1 MDKIKQITK
10 AGASKITDK
19 AQIHKLRLQGKTA
32 DEAFVFYKLDQAG
45 DNLLNSPQFKNWFTY
60 MTKVNKQHPK
70 TAILSSLKTRYT
82 DEALAKMFEAA
93 RKVPATDSMG
103 TKLQVAQMRE
113 WLRAGKS
120 VDNVFELLKLDDGLD
135 KLLTNPSLA
144 L

>member
-1 MDKIKQITK
+1 
-10 AGASKITDK
+10 
-19 AQIHKLRLQGKTA
+19 
-32 DEAFVFYKLDQAG
+32 
-45 DNLLNSPQFKNWFTY
+45 
-60 MTKVNKQHPK
+60 
-70 TAILSSLKTRYT
+70 
-82 DEALAKMFEAA
+82 
-93 RKVPATDSMG
+93 MG